1 MEIDT
6 LKAKVSKLEAEL
18 GEQTTL
24 NEALLHKQEAHR
36 DDRLEIRGLREHES
50 LEQLLKENTEL
61 RNELVEV
68 SSKLVSI
75 EDEND
80 SMRCFEFKHGLL
92 TLYRCVAENQDDLL
106 GRCLNLEEELQALR
120 TINKDLEGNLSRKKK
135 RMEKLQS
142 KGYIVMPLTV
152 LLC

>member
-1 MEIDT
+1 MNSEIEELQSYINELESKVARLKTERLVPQNPIALTNASTAVMEIET

-18 GEQTTL
+18 EEQTTL
-24 NEALLHKQEAHR
+24 NEALLHKQDADR
-36 DDRLEIRGLREHES
+36 DDRLEVRGLREHES

-80 SMRCFEFKHGLL
+80 SMRCFVFK
-92 TLYRCVAENQDDLL
+92 
-106 GRCLNLEEELQALR
+106 
-120 TINKDLEGNLSRKKK
+120 
-135 RMEKLQS
+135 KLCF
-142 KGYIVMPLTV
+142 YFCPDV
-152 LLC
+152 LLRIKMTCLADV